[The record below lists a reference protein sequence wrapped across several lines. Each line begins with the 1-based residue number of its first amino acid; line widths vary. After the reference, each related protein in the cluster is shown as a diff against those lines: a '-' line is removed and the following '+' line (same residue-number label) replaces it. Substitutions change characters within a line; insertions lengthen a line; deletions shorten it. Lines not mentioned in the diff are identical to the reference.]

1 MDRIYRDS
9 VDMGVAATIVYA
21 NDKNAIFFDKDA
33 KNEPVDAKTAI
44 ELFQKGII
52 AVKGNTMYKAKTC
65 SLDGVID
72 FGFPAATKTSK

>member
-9 VDMGVAATIVYA
+9 VDMGVATTIVYA
-21 NDKNAIFFDKDA
+21 NDKNAIFFDKEA

-52 AVKGNTMYKAKTC
+52 AVKNNVMYKAKSCT
-65 SLDGVID
+65 LEGVID
-72 FGFPAATKTSK
+72 FGFPATAKSSK